1 MSAHPRLLSRLETF
15 LASERGRRILNRF
28 YSWGAAFVILGALF
42 KLLHIR
48 YGDEI
53 LLVSML
59 TEFVVFFISGFERP
73 EKSYDWEA
81 VFPELRGAEE
91 VPLSESIARREAL
104 IQRAQQGAPAI
115 QSETCASPS
124 TQPLVSQ
131 QTLSS
136 EEVEHLREAID
147 RLGEAAAQLARIG
160 SVSSEMTKRYELMAL
175 DYSKMS
181 QHSAQYLGEMES
193 LARNV
198 TGLNAIYELQLK
210 SISSQVE
217 TIDRINSGL
226 QHIRQ
231 MYEGGLPDS
240 EAFGRESAH
249 LTQQLTQLN
258 DVYARLLRALTVNMT
273 TPGAPHTPY
282 TASPSDQD
290 DHIAR

>member
-1 MSAHPRLLSRLETF
+1 M
-15 LASERGRRILNRF
+15 
-28 YSWGAAFVILGALF
+28 
-42 KLLHIR
+42 
-48 YGDEI
+48 
-53 LLVSML
+53 
-59 TEFVVFFISGFERP
+59 
-73 EKSYDWEA
+73 
-81 VFPELRGAEE
+81 
-91 VPLSESIARREAL
+91 
-104 IQRAQQGAPAI
+104 
-115 QSETCASPS
+115 
-124 TQPLVSQ
+124 
-131 QTLSS
+131 
-136 EEVEHLREAID
+136 EHLREAID

-282 TASPSDQD
+282 TASSSDQD

>member
-42 KLLHIR
+42 KLLHIS

-91 VPLSESIARREAL
+91 VPLSESISRREAL
-104 IQRAQQGAPAI
+104 IQRTQQGAPAI
-115 QSETCASPS
+115 QSETRASQS

-136 EEVEHLREAID
+136 EEVEHLREAT
-147 RLGEAAAQLARIG
+147 AQLARIG

-282 TASPSDQD
+282 TASSSDQD